1 MKCKVCGAEFDGG
14 SYCPNCGS
22 NNKAYVPPKEEEPKP
37 KEEPVFEEEPEV
49 IVNTHKSSRHANPEW
64 PRKSKVGAAI
74 LALLLGGIGAQRFYL
89 NTPGVGILC
98 ILFAWTGIPALV
110 GFIEGLIILVENDR
124 DFEERYKVTNS
135 D

>member
-1 MKCKVCGAEFDGG
+1 MKCRVCGAEFEGG

-22 NNKAYVPPKEEEPKP
+22 NNIDYVPEEKEPI
-37 KEEPVFEEEPEV
+37 FEETPRREPESQV
-49 IVNTHKSSRHANPEW
+49 FVERKIRTKDLR

-89 NTPGVGILC
+89 GKPGVGVLC

-110 GFIEGLIILVENDR
+110 GFIEGLIILVESDT
-124 DFEERYKVTNS
+124 DFEERYKVINS